1 MKIKRESAVL
11 AFSAAVGFLL
21 VPMAVFLT
29 GQEVFGPYRDG
40 AGMLSFYAD
49 FQSGLLAGDPI
60 PWIMFISPYF
70 LVQWLRLLALPLRGQ
85 PGKGEISGD
94 PPLEQGA
101 SFDT

>member
-11 AFSAAVGFLL
+11 AFSAAAGFLL

-60 PWIMFISPYF
+60 PWIMFISPYC
-70 LVQWLRLLALPLRGQ
+70 LVQWLRLLAFPLRGQ
-85 PGKGEISGD
+85 PGKREIQED
-94 PPLEQGA
+94 PPQGQGGEL
-101 SFDT
+101 